1 MQQVVAV
8 NAADDGAGVLVGR
21 DVGRVL
27 RQDVADE
34 LIDGVVALLLQRTV
48 HLQHRLLD
56 LHITVITDG
65 KNGGRF
71 RDRHFNS
78 PLHYDITSPIIL
90 NMRQI
95 CKMKTQDFYTEM
107 QISLLCFLPAAVL

>member
-1 MQQVVAV
+1 M
-8 NAADDGAGVLVGR
+8 AGLSYSAHLSR
-21 DVGRVL
+21 KNS
-27 RQDVADE
+27 A
-34 LIDGVVALLLQRTV
+34 INSILLLQRTV

-78 PLHYDITSPIIL
+78 PLHYDITSLIIL

-95 CKMKTQDFYTEM
+95 CKMKTQNFYTEM
-107 QISLLCFLPAAVL
+107 QIKPLCFLPAAVL